1 MIYSRY
7 HVFLRIVARAV
18 ALLMMFLMITQGVM
32 AAKAKPLSFRE
43 IARGD
48 ARVLTDQGKA
58 FLSDKIR
65 AHAYTNKVMNISW
78 EKDRRELEQPTIYE
92 TSYDGKRFLFVL
104 AEYYTRIVIE
114 VPHEK
119 NEKRFNEI
127 DIPGVN
133 WVEFFHQDPRHRID
147 TSGFI
152 APRHYMLSYTANG
165 MMFRIGLND
174 HLIAEDRVEDGSAQ
188 GSVPVNITL
197 KTGPGNRLRVQSRQ
211 LSEDGE
217 LQLVLYD
224 HNDAEREVFNLRVT
238 GDTHEAIREFEIPA
252 DRPLPKQM
260 SIFELEAWKTLP

>member
-1 MIYSRY
+1 MIHSRY
-7 HVFLRIVARAV
+7 PLFHRVVTTAAALLLMFLAIMQGAMAVEPKPLPFREVAR
-18 ALLMMFLMITQGVM
+18 G
-32 AAKAKPLSFRE
+32 
-43 IARGD
+43 G
-48 ARVLTDQGKA
+48 ARVLTDQGKV
-58 FLSDKIR
+58 FLSEKIR

-104 AEYYTRIVIE
+104 AEHYTQIVIE
-114 VPHEK
+114 VPHEG

-133 WVEFFHQDPRHRID
+133 WVEFFHQDRRHRID

-224 HNDAEREVFNLRVT
+224 YNDGDREVFNYQVT